1 MQYRIQGAPMSVV
14 ICELARSCCRP
25 CRSVRSPAYCLREN

>member
-14 ICELARSCCRP
+14 TGPGKILLQTMPISAIAG
-25 CRSVRSPAYCLREN
+25 VLSPGK